1 MHAFILQS
9 SFVHK
14 SALQGARRC
23 ERLRKNSLLRVPRR
37 PRVVCLAPS
46 APNVQRLIDPA
57 LFSTAF
63 GATAKLLTTVFFGF
77 LASTKGVLNPAALK
91 VLSRVVYT
99 MFLPAL
105 LLTNVTTT
113 IASGAGP
120 QLLVLPIA
128 ALLMIIFGLLAGV
141 MLARVLRLKPV
152 EKRLFIVCCGFG
164 NSAAL
169 PLLLAGSLFEAPAQL
184 AGLTAGVSFYLLG
197 WTGVFWSLGYHLLAT
212 IPSSNSSDGG
222 DEKQGGFDVKTL
234 LTRVFSPPLV
244 ASLVG
249 IAVGCLP
256 TPLRA
261 VAMSSPVFA
270 ALRTLGQ
277 GYGPTAILVLAGSLA
292 GRVPRES
299 NANGETIRLMRVCTG
314 IAVTRF
320 MLMPCIG
327 TALVR
332 TGAFANPMAKLAV
345 LLEASMPPAQNST
358 VILAMEGRSD
368 LAAALA
374 RVLLIMYVV
383 GTVPMCLLLSVFLGV
398 AGI

>member
-1 MHAFILQS
+1 MQAFILQS
-9 SFVHK
+9 GFVKK
-14 SALQGARRC
+14 STLNGVKRCARST
-23 ERLRKNSLLRVPRR
+23 RKTRTATVTRR
-37 PRVVCLAPS
+37 IRISSVAPIH
-46 APNVQRLIDPA
+46 AKVQTLIDPA
-57 LFSTAF
+57 LFNTAF

-77 LASTKGVLNPAALK
+77 LATTKGVLNATSLK

-113 IASGAGP
+113 IASGVGS
-120 QLLVLPIA
+120 QLLILPIA
-128 ALLMIIFGLLAGV
+128 ALAMIIFGLSVGIV
-141 MLARVLRLKPV
+141 LARILGLKPM

-169 PLLLAGSLFEAPAQL
+169 PLLLAGSLFDTPAQL

-212 IPSSNSSDGG
+212 IPSNDDTKQSS
-222 DEKQGGFDVKTL
+222 FDFNTL
-234 LTRVFSPPLV
+234 VSRVFSPPLI
-244 ASLVG
+244 ASLIG
-249 IAVGCLP
+249 IGIGCLP
-256 TPLRA
+256 ISLRA
-261 VAMSSPVFA
+261 IFMSSPVFA

-292 GRVPRES
+292 GRVPKNSSE
-299 NANGETIRLMRVCTG
+299 NGQSIRLFRVCSG
-314 IAVTRF
+314 IALTRF
-320 MLMPCIG
+320 LLMPCMG
-327 TALVR
+327 TTLVQ

-358 VILAMEGRSD
+358 VILAMEGKPE

-374 RVLLIMYVV
+374 RVLLILYVI
-383 GTVPMCLLLSVFLGV
+383 GTIPMCLLLSIFLGV
-398 AGI
+398 AGV